1 MSPLRWIKALSVSSI
16 EVQETWKN
24 CSHMKIIF
32 FFIKTNNFFLLSTTT
47 CLIAWKRCWDNS
59 GVFIV
64 CWLPFF
70 VVNLLTGLC
79 EDCIAHE
86 EIVSAVV
93 TWLGWI
99 NSSMKWR
106 TLFLWLL
113 ERTNMLFNILLE
125 LRPMLWQ

>member
-1 MSPLRWIKALSVSSI
+1 MSNDVHFTVAASAVLNRMNIFHRI
-16 EVQETWKN
+16 CKN
-24 CSHMKIIF
+24 KI
-32 FFIKTNNFFLLSTTT
+32 
-47 CLIAWKRCWDNS
+47 S

-79 EDCIAHE
+79 VHCIEHE

-99 NSSMKWR
+99 NSSMNYVLFFISISFTNR
-106 TLFLWLL
+106 VQHSAMFSRLVELPYLTLKF
-113 ERTNMLFNILLE
+113 
-125 LRPMLWQ
+125 